1 MASTVID
8 HQPTA
13 PPMTGE
19 AVNSAANRLG
29 LVLVAMA
36 VVSLVASVASFA
48 TRQIDT
54 GVGAASMS
62 LLAAG
67 ASLAYR
73 SAELRRVRQV
83 QRDCDKIR
91 RDAAL

>member
-1 MASTVID
+1 MSNTVID

-13 PPMTGE
+13 QPLTGA
-19 AVNSAANRLG
+19 AVNTAANRPKF
-29 LVLVAMA
+29 VLVAM
-36 VVSLVASVASFA
+36 VVVALMASVGSFA
-48 TRQIDT
+48 TRQIDA

-83 QRDCDKIR
+83 QRDGDKTHR
-91 RDAAL
+91 GAAH

>member
-1 MASTVID
+1 MANTVID

-13 PPMTGE
+13 QPLTGE
-19 AVNSAANRLG
+19 AVNTAANRLG

-36 VVSLVASVASFA
+36 VVSFVASVGSFA
-48 TRQIDT
+48 SGQIDA

-83 QRDCDKIR
+83 QRDGDKVHR
-91 RDAAL
+91 GAAH